1 MLDSIKSPTYNKF
14 SFHEA
19 FWSVLNIHTPLKVN
33 MVRQNNSA
41 FVIKGLR
48 KAIMIEEFVQ

>member
-1 MLDSIKSPTYNKF
+1 
-14 SFHEA
+14 
-19 FWSVLNIHTPLKVN
+19 

-48 KAIMIEEFVQ
+48 KAIMIEEFVQLKPKMCSYLEDDRITALIY